1 MGRSQATYRVPD
13 VLRPIQI
20 LDFVELAGSTLAA
33 AEALHLS
40 QPTVSRHSRRLIHDL
55 GLVSSTGNRDPG
67 ALRHGSSA
75 CLQLLRQAAQH
86 HRLMA
91 GAWRLGSCPWV
102 EAVLPAFNTVVRNP
116 VQLRHDMSWRIL
128 LQAHVLDLVLISGF
142 DLELICPEP
151 LPSDPPITVWG
162 AFALLP
168 VGSSAMGLLC
178 PPTQPDVLHRWS
190 PIAVPTDSLA
200 PGLGAMVRQTQW
212 RCRYA
217 PKSCH
222 AAGSWAKWLEDV
234 QVPVAATAAWAAQLE
249 RALNSWYW
257 RPWPK
262 PVQDQVWL
270 VALETVWRSHPQL
283 EELRN
288 QLSGQQQ
295 EFDAD
300 SESASRKSRGN

>member
-1 MGRSQATYRVPD
+1 MSRSQATYRVPD

-55 GLVSSTGNRDPG
+55 GLVSSKGNRAPG
-67 ALRHGSSA
+67 ALRHGTSD

-91 GAWRLGSCPWV
+91 GSWRLGSCPWV
-102 EAVLPAFNTVVRNP
+102 EAVLPAFKTVVRNP

-142 DLELICPEP
+142 DLDLICPEP
-151 LPSDPPITVWG
+151 LPSNQPITVWG

-168 VGSSAMGLLC
+168 VGSSALGLLC
-178 PPTQPDVLHRWS
+178 PPSQPDVLHRWS

-217 PKSCH
+217 PKSCL
-222 AAGSWAKWLEDV
+222 KDV
-234 QVPVAATAAWAAQLE
+234 QVPVAATSAWADQLE
-249 RALNSWYW
+249 RALHGWYW

-262 PVQDQVWL
+262 AVQDQAWL
-270 VALETVWRSHPQL
+270 VALVTVWRSHRQL

-288 QLSGQQQ
+288 QLSNQ
-295 EFDAD
+295 
-300 SESASRKSRGN
+300 